1 MMTIQTYKSEKY
13 EEILTDEKCYDKREN
28 IDRVDNKKYDKIYHI
43 QKKQLNKIN
52 LKDSVTN
59 ETDQIENPTK
69 LNMINIQEIRKYKDL
84 TDTDTDQKHVLQ
96 KIVKDLEES
105 ETDETDQIKIQK
117 IKYEQNLRTQ
127 RR

>member
-1 MMTIQTYKSEKY
+1 
-13 EEILTDEKCYDKREN
+13 
-28 IDRVDNKKYDKIYHI
+28 
-43 QKKQLNKIN
+43 
-52 LKDSVTN
+52 
-59 ETDQIENPTK
+59 
-69 LNMINIQEIRKYKDL
+69 MINIQEIRKYKDL
-84 TDTDTDQKHVLQ
+84 KDTDTDQKHVLQ